1 MRGRRVRLDLG
12 AVTPLLE
19 RLVDDA
25 GLFPPSSLPMEQA
38 MSRFRASRSPV
49 LSGRF
54 LCPAARLGELR
65 ELLTPDDVLELHVV
79 SDEPVEL
86 LHDPRLL
93 VRAVEVRR
101 DGPAAHPCYVET
113 SPSAELRDSGRFAKL
128 RCGGAA
134 VPDVA
139 EVAAF
144 VRGCVR
150 LALPFKATA
159 GLHAA
164 VRGWEQD
171 DRGQPHHGFVNLVLA
186 VCAALDD
193 DRVEAV
199 LDCTDAS
206 ALVDGVRRTT
216 DDLAPAARGLLH
228 SYGSC
233 DTVRPVTDLRRMGLL

>member
-65 ELLTPDDVLELHVV
+65 ELLAPDDVLELHVV

-134 VPDVA
+134 VPGTADVA
-139 EVAAF
+139 RF
-144 VRGCVR
+144 VRECVR
-150 LALPFKATA
+150 LSMPFKATA

-164 VRGWEQD
+164 VRGWETD
-171 DRGQPHHGFVNLVLA
+171 EHGRPHHGFLNLLLA
-186 VCAALDD
+186 VCAALTDD
-193 DRVEAV
+193 AVEST
-199 LDCTDAS
+199 LDCTDAT
-206 ALVDGVRRTT
+206 ALAESVRRTP
-216 DDLAPAARGLLH
+216 DDLARDARGLLH

-233 DTVRPVTDLRRMGLL
+233 DTVRPVTDLERMGLL